1 MNARDAIKGS
11 IATAQ
16 MISLGYLEDLTD
28 AEMMHRP
35 HPESNHIKWQVGH
48 LITSERMM
56 VDGITPG
63 SMPPLPD
70 GFAERYTKET
80 ATSDDAQAFD
90 SKEELLRVFNQQRAA
105 TLATLDKLSDEDL
118 DKAAP
123 ESMREYAANV
133 GAVFNMQGAHWLM
146 HAGQWAVIR
155 RQLGRP
161 PLY

>member
-1 MNARDAIKGS
+1 MNARDAIKGA
-11 IATAQ
+11 IGTAQ
-16 MISLGYLEDLTD
+16 MISMGYLEDLTD

-35 HPESNHIKWQVGH
+35 HPEINHIKWQVGH
-48 LITSERMM
+48 LISAERMM
-56 VDGITPG
+56 VEGVAPG

-80 ATSDDAQAFD
+80 ATSDDAAAFD
-90 SKEELLRVFNQQRAA
+90 SKEELLRAFNQQRAA
-105 TLATLDKLSDEDL
+105 TLAALDKLSDADL
-118 DKAAP
+118 DGAAP
-123 ESMREYAANV
+123 EAMKDYAPNV
-133 GAVFNMQGAHWLM
+133 GAVFNMQSVHWLM

>member
-11 IATAQ
+11 IAMAQ
-16 MISLGYLEDLTD
+16 MISIDYLKDLTD

-56 VDGITPG
+56 VDGVAPG

-80 ATSDDAQAFD
+80 ATSDDAAAFD
-90 SKEELLRVFNQQRAA
+90 SKEELLRVFDQQRAA
-105 TLATLDKLSDEDL
+105 TLAALDKLSDEDL
-118 DKAAP
+118 DNAAP

-133 GAVFNMQGAHWLM
+133 CAVFNMQGAHWLM